1 MPNIKRKMASYS
13 DKEEYV
19 KRLQEAA
26 DTTSKSKKEIQ
37 QDEEIDQVFEPQ
49 REEPKEEPVEF
60 LKRFWDSLVD

>member
-1 MPNIKRKMASYS
+1 MPKQRKMASYS

-26 DTTSKSKKEIQ
+26 DTTSKSKKEIK

-49 REEPKEEPVEF
+49 SEESKEEPVEF